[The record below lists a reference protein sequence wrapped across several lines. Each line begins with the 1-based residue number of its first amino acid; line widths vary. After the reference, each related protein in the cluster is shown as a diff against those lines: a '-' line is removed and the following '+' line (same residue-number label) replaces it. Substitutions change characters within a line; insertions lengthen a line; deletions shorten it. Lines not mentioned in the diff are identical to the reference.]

1 MSYMKKY
8 FKALAWLSA
17 GLLAVSSCDKG
28 EYFSGWRYYASD
40 ESYAPDVT
48 APENPEGGKFDK
60 IVENE
65 FISAAEQPVSTF
77 SVDADGASY
86 TWMRRCIADKMLPSA
101 NSVRI
106 EEFINYFP
114 FNYEDPSDGNTVALN
129 AETGTCPWAP
139 GHLLIRL
146 GMQGKR
152 LRDSE
157 IPTANFVFLVDVSGS
172 MDSEDKLDLLKSSLA
187 AMVETLR
194 PQDRVS
200 IVTYAGTVKKL
211 LGSTPASESSKIISA
226 IKKLSASGS
235 TAGGEAMKMAYEE
248 ALKNFIEGGNN
259 RVIMGTDGD
268 FNVGV
273 TNTDALK
280 EMVQDYAKK
289 GIYLTVCGFGWGNLN
304 DSMMET
310 VSNAGNGTYEY
321 IANSDDMVKVF
332 IRERGKFRSVAN
344 DCKIQVS
351 FNPETVAKY
360 RLIGYENRKMSNDDF
375 ENDEKDA
382 AEIGAG
388 QSITA
393 LYEIVPAEGAAGGS
407 PAKFAFRYKKDL
419 GSESIPM
426 ELDVPA
432 ASETVSEDFWFA
444 AAVASYGMILRGSEY
459 RGNADLAKVVAWAED
474 GSKTFDPFGYRKN
487 FIEIVGKAL
496 PLTQKLE

>member
-1 MSYMKKY
+1 MLYMKKS
-8 FKALAWLSA
+8 FLLIAGLAA
-17 GLLAVSSCDKG
+17 GLLAVSSCSKG
-28 EYFSGWRYYASD
+28 DYFGYGYYS
-40 ESYAPDVT
+40 ESAYAPDYT
-48 APENPEGGKFDK
+48 APENPEGGKFDT
-60 IVENE
+60 IVEND
-65 FISAAEQPVSTF
+65 FISTAEQPVSTF

-86 TWMRRCIADKMLPSA
+86 TWMRRCIGEKMLPSA

-114 FNYEDPSDGNTVALN
+114 FNYDDPTDGNTVALN
-129 AETGTCPWAP
+129 AETGVCPWAP
-139 GHLLIRL
+139 SHRLIRL
-146 GMQGKR
+146 GMQGKK

-157 IPTANFVFLVDVSGS
+157 IPNANFVFLIDVSGS

-187 AMVETLR
+187 TMVETLR

-200 IVTYAGTVKKL
+200 IITYAGTVQKL

-235 TAGGEAMKMAYEE
+235 TSGGAAMKMAYEE
-248 ALKNFIEGGNN
+248 ALNNFIEGGNN

-273 TNTDALK
+273 KNNDALK

-321 IANSDDMVKVF
+321 IANPDDMVKVF
-332 IRERGKFRSVAN
+332 IRERGKFCSVAN

-351 FNPETVAKY
+351 FNPETVAQY

-393 LYEIVPAEGAAGGS
+393 LYEIVPVEGAAEGS
-407 PAKFAFRYKKDL
+407 PAKFDFRYKKSL
-419 GSESIPM
+419 GEESIPM
-426 ELDVPA
+426 SLDVPA
-432 ASETVSEDFWFA
+432 TSETVSEDFYFA
-444 AAVASYGMILRGSEY
+444 AAVASYGMILRGSQY
-459 RGNADLAKVVAWAED
+459 RGNADLATVVGLAES
-474 GSKTFDPFGYRKN
+474 GSKSFDPVGYRSTFIKLVRKAIPMTVKN
-487 FIEIVGKAL
+487 E
-496 PLTQKLE
+496 